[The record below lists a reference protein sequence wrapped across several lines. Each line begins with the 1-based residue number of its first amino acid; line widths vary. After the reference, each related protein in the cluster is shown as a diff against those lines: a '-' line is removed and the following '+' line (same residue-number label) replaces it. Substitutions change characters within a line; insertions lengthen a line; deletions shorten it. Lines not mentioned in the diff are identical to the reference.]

1 MEGKVSFF
9 PLECRPFS
17 FSFGN
22 DYSIPMFSEILG
34 TEGIILPEAR
44 KRIENF
50 PLAILEIYYSY
61 NADIRRCV
69 LFDQFNIREGN
80 LNEEKTSS
88 IVQFRPGFSFEGGH
102 FSSSSRRKE
111 KKFSRAV
118 SSSARSIES
127 EKLSIFLLVV
137 REGKSDAIV
146 GSLRRRFPRL

>member
-50 PLAILEIYYSY
+50 PLAILEIYYSWRISGVAY
-61 NADIRRCV
+61 YSTNLISGIR
-69 LFDQFNIREGN
+69 N

-102 FSSSSRRKE
+102 LSSSSRRKE

>member
-118 SSSARSIES
+118 SSSARSIEL
-127 EKLSIFLLVV
+127 EKLLIFLLVV

>member
-88 IVQFRPGFSFEGGH
+88 IQFRPGFSFEGGH